1 MIKIDTPH
9 PGLSVH
15 EVLGGSARDLEDLLA
30 VHRELFAKFSSYIP
44 YMVERAK
51 DPPDADPHFVEHW
64 WLARIDGEPA
74 GIRYFKYAPA
84 RHCGLS
90 LGIAVLKPYRHITF
104 GRYGR
109 FSKLLTLTSLEQL
122 QADAAAAGQPVPVG
136 IVAEVEDYLLPR
148 YDEYD
153 FIRLPIDYNEPSTTP
168 EASAARGEETGDNLS
183 FRPIQLGVFKLA
195 DTQFDPFNRQVLRD
209 MVLAFLV
216 DHYSLPDDHPMV
228 RRALE
233 SIQNMPEAKDD

>member
-15 EVLGGSARDLEDLLA
+15 EVLGGSKRDLDDLLA

-44 YMVERAK
+44 YMIERAK
-51 DPPDADPHFVEHW
+51 DPPDADPCFVEHW

-74 GIRYFKYAPA
+74 GIRYFKYVPA

-90 LGIAVLKPYRHITF
+90 LGIAVLKPYRHLTF

-136 IVAEVEDYLLPR
+136 IVAEVENYLLPR

-153 FIRLPIDYNEPSTTP
+153 FIRLPIDYNEPSSTP
-168 EASAARGEETGDNLS
+168 EANAARGEAEDHLS
-183 FRPIQLGVFKLA
+183 FRPIQLGVFMLA
-195 DTQFDPFNRQVLRD
+195 DTSFDPFNRQMLRH
-209 MVLAFLV
+209 MVLAFLA
-216 DHYSLPDDHPMV
+216 DHYSLPDDHPV
-228 RRALE
+228 VCRALE